1 VGLISVFLT
10 PKVVMKIGKKK
21 TILFG
26 LGLSIIGQLVLGLGA
41 QLLNIP
47 LVIIGTIIG
56 NFGNGFVGALIAVL
70 LADSVDY
77 GEWKNGVRAEGIVT
91 SASSFTAK
99 FGMGIGGA
107 ITGMLLSLG
116 HYAPNQKQSAAALFS
131 IEANY
136 VWVPLIALAIS
147 FVLIMFYRLTPEKER
162 EMARFVNAKHAR
174 EDLEDNVTDVK
185 E

>member
-1 VGLISVFLT
+1 LT
-10 PKVVMKIGKKK
+10 PKLVMKIGKKR
-21 TILFG
+21 TILSG
-26 LGLSIIGQLVLGLGA
+26 LALSIFGQLILGVGA
-41 QLLNIP
+41 QMLSIP
-47 LVIIGTIIG
+47 LVIIGTIVG

-107 ITGMLLSLG
+107 ITGMLLSIG
-116 HYAPNQKQSAAALFS
+116 HYTPNKTQSAAALFS

-136 VWVPLIALAIS
+136 VWVPLVALVIS
-147 FVLIMFYRLTPEKER
+147 FILILFYRLTPEKEV
-162 EMARFVNAKHAR
+162 EMTHYINAKHAR
-174 EDLEDNVTDVK
+174 EDSEDNVAAMDSV
-185 E
+185 EG